1 MTNLSARQPLLS
13 ALAGVTRDYATLM
26 QRAVNDIRPILEA
39 HDDANGVLLRRNALP
54 ITAQAGA
61 ILQRVFVVNEN
72 QSFGFGNMAR
82 TPFADMLNRHMAEV
96 TYRAIQ
102 THTRYLKA
110 TLPDDV
116 YRRLAAAPVPIRAI
130 TSEQGDDERRRFM
143 ERWAHL
149 RLFNPNPLA
158 RYEPMHTW
166 VDPNGYQLSGRI
178 WQTGLNTRARM
189 DRAINDAI
197 NQGWSSQRLAR
208 YMEQFLRP
216 DRANVRTKKPYGQDG
231 SADAMRLARSE
242 ITRANSHAHLI
253 SARLNPYVGK
263 WIFRLSG
270 SHKQPDICDQLAS
283 QSPYDINGFCPVAVQ
298 DTHPYCLCDSFG
310 ATTATPQQVTADLR
324 QALDEAAPLGI
335 QPAVNPT
342 NPTGLLAA
350 LIGQTL
356 AGWYL
361 REIGEWLGAQQ

>member
-72 QSFGFGNMAR
+72 QSFGFGNLGL

-96 TYRAIQ
+96 TYRAIL

-116 YRRLAAAPVPIRAI
+116 YRRLAAAPVPIRAV

-143 ERWAHL
+143 ERWGHL
-149 RLFNPNPLA
+149 RLFSPNPLA
-158 RYEPMHTW
+158 QYEPMHTW

-178 WQTGLNTRARM
+178 WQTGLSTRARM
-189 DRAINDAI
+189 DRVMNDAI
-197 NQGWSSQRLAR
+197 SQGWSSRRLAR
-208 YMEQFLRP
+208 QMEQFLRP
-216 DRANVRTKKPYGQDG
+216 DRADLRTKKPYGTDG
-231 SADAMRLARSE
+231 SADAMRLARTE
-242 ITRANSHAHLI
+242 ITRAHGQASMTA
-253 SARLNPYVGK
+253 ARLNPYVNLMG
-263 WIFRLSG
+263 WRLSG
-270 SHKQPDICDQLAS
+270 SHPKPDICDQLAAG
-283 QSPYDINGFCPVAVQ
+283 SPYALDNIPQYPA
-298 DTHPYCLCDSFG
+298 HPHCLCVLLPIV
-310 ATTATPQQVTADLR
+310 TTTPDQVTADLR

-342 NPTGLLAA
+342 NPAGLLAA